1 MNLWRRFRNVI
12 VLRILGVADTPH
24 RIAWGVL
31 LGFLV
36 AMTPTIGLQIVL
48 YLMIATALR
57 ANKVSGIPILFISNP
72 FTAVP
77 LYYFCFWLGSLV
89 RHGGGASA
97 SREELAARL
106 SQSAT
111 GTQHGL
117 GDLITLAFWQQVLD
131 VFVALG
137 ADLWMGSLVLG
148 LVTGVPAY
156 FLTFWGVKAYRRARG
171 HGG

>member
-1 MNLWRRFRNVI
+1 MNLWRRLRDVI

-48 YLMIATALR
+48 YVTIATFLR

-77 LYYFCFWLGSLV
+77 LYYFCFWLGGEVL
-89 RHGGGASA
+89 HGGQASA
-97 SREELAARL
+97 SREELMARL
-106 SQSAT
+106 EQA
-111 GTQHGL
+111 GAAMQHGL
-117 GDLITLAFWQQVLD
+117 GDLLTAAFWRQVWD
-131 VFVALG
+131 VFWALG

-156 FLTFWGVKAYRRARG
+156 FLTLWGVRAFRRARG
-171 HGG
+171 H